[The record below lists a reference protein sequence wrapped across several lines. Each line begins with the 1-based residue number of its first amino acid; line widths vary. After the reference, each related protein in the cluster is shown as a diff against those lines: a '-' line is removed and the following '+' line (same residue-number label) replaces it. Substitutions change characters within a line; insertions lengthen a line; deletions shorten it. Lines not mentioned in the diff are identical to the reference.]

1 MTGAVQENVT
11 LVKVANVRPGSRQNM
26 PGRHASARSPVSVSL
41 VAVIAAAGV
50 LVVALAYT
58 SARLGHADSV
68 WADRAYWIGQGL
80 ILLPTAIPM
89 LSRRPLAARDTVTL
103 VIVLT
108 VAEYLVSVCYSP
120 AAFTYADELRHW
132 RSTLNVLQ
140 TGKLSNVNYLLPIS
154 PHYPG
159 LEEVTAALSSITGLS
174 VFASGL
180 IVAGVAHLLFVVV
193 LYVLFREV
201 ARSYRVAGIAVLFYS
216 GNALFESF
224 DSMFT
229 YQTLALPFL
238 GLTLLVAWRLASGST
253 DQARA
258 SWIILGVLTI
268 ATTVVT
274 HHITSYVLVAT
285 LLIITL
291 AALLVGNRQAA
302 TWTAILALLSAAAA
316 ASWLVFAAPQTYAYL
331 QPVAGQALQSFQGL
345 LSHQH
350 TSSPPISAG
359 PFTNRVLA
367 SMTVLIV
374 SGLLPVGWWRVWR
387 RYRRQAWVVAM
398 AIASASWYAVVVVRL
413 TVADGTELSGRAA
426 TFIYVPIAYIL
437 ALALAYLATKAVRW
451 KARPVGAAVLVVVLL
466 LLFNGLINGWPPY
479 WERLPGSYQV
489 AGSERSVEP
498 EVIAGATWA
507 LTTLGP
513 GREFATDLGSY
524 PVLGSY
530 GDENPIR
537 DVAYLYTS
545 SEYTPSDAL
554 RAQAQGLRYIWV
566 DRRLSESLPAAGQYF
581 PVDPNAG
588 KYKSPLSVSD
598 LDKFNT
604 VPGLDRIYDSGNIV
618 IYALPGP

>member
-1 MTGAVQENVT
+1 MTA
-11 LVKVANVRPGSRQNM
+11 ANVSPGSRQRA
-26 PGRHASARSPVSVSL
+26 PGRHASARSYVPVSL
-41 VAVIAAAGV
+41 VAVIAAVGV

-68 WADRAYWIGQGL
+68 WVDRAYWVGQGL

-89 LSRRPLAARDTVTL
+89 LSRRFLAAHETVTL
-103 VIVLT
+103 VMVLT
-108 VAEYLVSVCYSP
+108 IAEYLVSVCYSP

-132 RSTLNVLQ
+132 RSTVSVLQ
-140 TGKLSNVNYLLPIS
+140 TGRLSNVNYLLPIS

-159 LEEVTAALSSITGLS
+159 LEEVTAALSSITGLT

-180 IVAGVAHLLFVVV
+180 VVAGVAHLLFVIV

-201 ARSYRVAGIAVLFYS
+201 GGSYRIAGIAVLCYS
-216 GNALFESF
+216 SNALFESF

-238 GLTLLVAWRLASGST
+238 GLTLLAARRLASRPTG
-253 DQARA
+253 QARA
-258 SWIILGVLTI
+258 SWLIFAVLTI

-274 HHITSYVLVAT
+274 HHITSYVLAAT
-285 LLIITL
+285 LFIITF

-316 ASWLVFAAPQTYAYL
+316 ASWLVFAAPETYAYL
-331 QPVAGQALQSFQGL
+331 QPVAGQAMQSFRGL
-345 LSHQH
+345 LADQH
-350 TSSPPISAG
+350 ATSPSISVG
-359 PFTNRVLA
+359 PFTNRLLA
-367 SMTVLIV
+367 SVTVLIV
-374 SGLLPVGWWRVWR
+374 SALLPVGWWRVWQ
-387 RYRRQAWVVAM
+387 RYRRRTWIVAM
-398 AIASASWYAVVVVRL
+398 AIASVSWYAVVVVRV
-413 TVADGTELSGRAA
+413 TVTDGTELSGRAA
-426 TFIYVPIAYIL
+426 TFIYVPVAYVL

-451 KARPVGAAVLVVVLL
+451 KARPVATAVLIIVLT

-545 SEYTPSDAL
+545 SIYTPSDAL
-554 RAQAQGLRYIWV
+554 IARDQGLRYIWV

-588 KYKSPLSVSD
+588 KYKRPLSPGD
-598 LDKFNT
+598 LDKFNA

-618 IYALPGP
+618 IYELPGP

>member
-1 MTGAVQENVT
+1 VQEKVT
-11 LVKVANVRPGSRQNM
+11 PVTVADVPSGSRQRVL
-26 PGRHASARSPVSVSL
+26 GRHASARSYIPVSL
-41 VAVIAAAGV
+41 VAVIAATGV

-58 SARLGHADSV
+58 YARLGHSGSV
-68 WADRAYWIGQGL
+68 WADRAYWAGQGL

-89 LSRRPLAARDTVTL
+89 LSRRFLLASETVTL
-103 VIVLT
+103 VVILT
-108 VAEYLVSVCYSP
+108 IAEYLVSVCYSP

-132 RSTLNVLQ
+132 RGTVNVLQ

-154 PHYPG
+154 PHFPG
-159 LEEVTAALSSITGLS
+159 LEEVTAALSSITGLT

-180 IVAGVAHLLFVVV
+180 IIAGVAHLLFVVV

-201 ARSYRVAGIAVLFYS
+201 GGSYRIAGIAVLCYS
-216 GNALFESF
+216 SNALFESF

-238 GLTLLVAWRLASGST
+238 GLTLLAAWRLASRRTG
-253 DQARA
+253 QERA
-258 SWIILGVLTI
+258 SWLIFAILTI

-274 HHITSYVLVAT
+274 HHITSYVLVVT
-285 LLIITL
+285 LFIITL
-291 AALLVGNRQAA
+291 ATLLSGNRQAA
-302 TWTAILALLSAAAA
+302 AWTAILALLSAVAA

-331 QPVAGQALQSFQGL
+331 QPVTGQALQSFQALAAG
-345 LSHQH
+345 QH

-359 PFTNRVLA
+359 PMSNRLLA
-367 SMTVLIV
+367 SMAVLIV
-374 SGLLPVGWWRVWR
+374 SALLPVGWWRVWR
-387 RYRRQAWVVAM
+387 RYRRQAWILAM
-398 AIASASWYAVVVVRL
+398 AIASASWYAVVVIRL
-413 TVADGTELSGRAA
+413 TVADGIELSGRAA
-426 TFIYVPIAYIL
+426 TFIYVPMAYIL

-451 KARPVGAAVLVVVLL
+451 KARPVAGAVLVVVLL

-479 WERLPGSYQV
+479 WERLPGAYQV

-513 GREFATDLGSY
+513 GKGFATDLGSY

-545 SEYTPSDAL
+545 SIYTPSEAL
-554 RAQAQGLRYIWV
+554 KAQTQGLSYIWV

-581 PVDPNAG
+581 PDDPDAG
-588 KYKSPLSVSD
+588 RYKRPLSAGD

-618 IYALPGP
+618 IYELPGS